1 MRLKQLFPLIGVG
14 ISLLLLLH
22 SLWQLDLICVEPVW
36 SEFWTS
42 PLGGLY
48 KQPFQCG
55 FWFRTTVGNAYDF
68 YLGMVVVSWF
78 VLLVSLFYLFYNE
91 RQKANKLKKEILYLK
106 EINRISTSEGE

>member
-55 FWFRTTVGNAYDF
+55 FWFRTTVGDAYDYF
-68 YLGMVVVSWF
+68 LSVAVLSWF
-78 VLLVSLFYLFYNE
+78 VLLASMFRLFYME
-91 RQKANKLKKEILYLK
+91 RRARKRLE
-106 EINRISTSEGE
+106 RGE